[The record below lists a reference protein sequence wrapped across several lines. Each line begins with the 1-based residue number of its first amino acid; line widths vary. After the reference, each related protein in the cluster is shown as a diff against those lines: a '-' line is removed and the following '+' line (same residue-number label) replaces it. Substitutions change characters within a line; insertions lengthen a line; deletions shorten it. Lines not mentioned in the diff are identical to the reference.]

1 MIARG
6 RIDDSIGS
14 PSLGLQQIRIIERAD
29 DRVDSVSRNCIGLFL
44 AANEAAN
51 LMAISY
57 QG

>member
-14 PSLGLQQIRIIERAD
+14 PSLGLQQTRIIKAAD
-29 DRVDSVSRNCIGLFL
+29 HRFDAVTRNCIRLFL

-51 LMAISY
+51 LMAIGY
-57 QG
+57 